1 MADALIRWI
10 DAGAGDGFI
19 LGFAVQAQGLDDFVE
34 LVIPALE
41 ARGRYRRTLVGST
54 LRDHLGLPR
63 KESRR
68 AAAAPA

>member
-1 MADALIRWI
+1 MTSFSPLEAILSSFNWSENSR
-10 DAGAGDGFI
+10 AG
-19 LGFAVQAQGLDDFVE
+19 QAQGLDDFVE